1 MQPERMAES
10 QPQQMFL
17 RSDIDNNITQSILA
31 AWRVLLS
38 LQSQRLERPQ
48 SSVPVAALLVRSSR
62 HPEAAQA
69 PRQTEEASVPAVRAS
84 APPRP
89 ESPPLLCD
97 SPEDDEE
104 PPPLLVDDE
113 EPPPLLVDDEE
124 APPPL
129 LTRMRALPLHSETVT
144 LIVYVY
150 WRGVQAWD
158 DESVREGWPSE
169 MVSWHIKGFEYDLA
183 RSAPGE
189 AGGSASFAMSGEQV
203 GAARLSVRS
212 EHSDVAVTYS
222 LFEVR
227 TQMLL

>member
-17 RSDIDNNITQSILA
+17 RSDIDNDITQSILA
-31 AWRVLLS
+31 AWRMLLS
-38 LQSQRLERPQ
+38 LQSQRREGSQ

-62 HPEAAQA
+62 PPEAAQA
-69 PRQTEEASVPAVRAS
+69 PRQTGEASAPAVRAS

-113 EPPPLLVDDEE
+113 E

-129 LTRMRALPLHSETVT
+129 LTRTRALPLHSETVT

-158 DESVREGWPSE
+158 DESVREGWPAE

-189 AGGSASFAMSGEQV
+189 AGGSATFAMSGEQV